1 MIISGSKIS
10 NFFIPI
16 LAFMEVALL
25 PEEIGF
31 IHLWGI
37 VDIQM
42 AEVFQ
47 FIRIILLYLIM
58 KGIMIKLLGMSI
70 YLL

>member
-37 VDIQM
+37 MDIQM

-47 FIRIILLYLIM
+47 FI
-58 KGIMIKLLGMSI
+58 
-70 YLL
+70 